1 MTITTVS
8 ETSKWKYKKRREK
21 EFVNSLDGL
30 FNIVRNDTS
39 TIIKI
44 EEDNLF
50 SQID

>member
-8 ETSKWKYKKRREK
+8 ETSKWKYKKKRREK
-21 EFVNSLDGL
+21 EFVNSLDDL
-30 FNIVRNDTS
+30 LNIVHNDTS

-50 SQID
+50 S